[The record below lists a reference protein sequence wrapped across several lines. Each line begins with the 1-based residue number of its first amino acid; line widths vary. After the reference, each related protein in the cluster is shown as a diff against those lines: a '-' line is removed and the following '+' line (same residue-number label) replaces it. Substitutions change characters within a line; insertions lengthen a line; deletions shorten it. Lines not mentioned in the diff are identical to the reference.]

1 MSEQDKTAITQLLI
15 SWQDGNATALD
26 ELLPLVYREL
36 KAISRNYLRGERR
49 GHTLSATALVHEA
62 YVKLIDQDRITWQ
75 NRAQFF
81 AIIST
86 LMRRTLL
93 QYARTRNAQKRGSGE
108 QHLTLR
114 ETLHFFGD
122 SAEIDIIDL
131 DTALTEL
138 TAMDERKGRIVE
150 MRFFAGLT
158 EKEIADVLAI
168 SESTVRREWR
178 SARAWLYKC
187 LRKKEEG

>member
-1 MSEQDKTAITQLLI
+1 MSDQDKTSITQLLI
-15 SWQDGNATALD
+15 SWQDGNSTALD

-36 KAISRNYLRGERR
+36 KAISRNYLRGERS

-93 QYARTRNAQKRGSGE
+93 QHARTRNAQKRGSGE

-114 ETLHFFGD
+114 ETIHFFGD
-122 SAEIDIIDL
+122 TTEIDIIDL
-131 DTALTEL
+131 DSALTEL
-138 TAMDERKGRIVE
+138 TKMDERKGRIVE

-158 EKEIADVLAI
+158 EPEIADVLEI

-178 SARAWLYKC
+178 SARAWLYKT
-187 LRKKEEG
+187 LRAK